1 MVMLVPKNKVEVST
15 VRIGYPCINRSIGCT
30 ANSTFRLASYSEDRL
45 IRTVQNNLGCLE
57 GILRYNV
64 DKGLLFFRISS
75 DLVPFAS
82 HPICS
87 FDWGAHFGKQLRAMG
102 RYIAKQGLR
111 ISMHPDQF
119 VLLNSI
125 RDDVVRRSL
134 DELEYHCRVL
144 DTMGLDGSGKIQIHV
159 GGLYGDRESALA
171 RFIEAYGS
179 LSEDLRAR
187 LTIENDDRLFS
198 LRDCLTIHG
207 KTGIPVLFDTFHH
220 ECLNHGESVRDGL
233 RLAQTTWGTK
243 DGSLMADYSTQERGQ
258 RTGSDAKTLDS
269 RRFKRFLLET
279 KGIDFD
285 LMLEI
290 KDKERSAVRALE
302 IARKVRVG

>member
-1 MVMLVPKNKVEVST
+1 M
-15 VRIGYPCINRSIGCT
+15 RIGYPCINRSIGCT

-45 IRTVQNNLGCLE
+45 IRTVQNNLDCLQ

-87 FDWGAHFGKQLRAMG
+87 FDWGSHFRKQLRAIG
-102 RYIAKQGLR
+102 RYITERRLR

-119 VLLNSI
+119 VLINSI
-125 RDDVVRRSL
+125 RDDVARRSI
-134 DELEYHCRVL
+134 DELEYHRRVL
-144 DTMGLDGSGKIQIHV
+144 DSLGLDSSAKIQIHV
-159 GGLYGDRESALA
+159 GGVYGDKARALA
-171 RFIEAYGS
+171 RFIEVYGS
-179 LSEDLRAR
+179 LSESLSAR
-187 LTIENDDRLFS
+187 LIIENDDRSFS

-207 KTGIPVLFDTFHH
+207 KTGIPVLFDSFHH

-233 RLAQTTWGTK
+233 RLAHTTWESK
-243 DGSLMADYSTQERGQ
+243 DGPLMVDYSTQGRGQ
-258 RTGSDAKTLDS
+258 RAGSHAKTLDS
-269 RRFKRFLLET
+269 RQFKRFLLET

-290 KDKERSAVRALE
+290 KDKERSAVRALK
-302 IARKVRVG
+302 IAKEVREGQQGDSG

>member
-1 MVMLVPKNKVEVST
+1 M
-15 VRIGYPCINRSIGCT
+15 RIGYPCINRSIGCT

-45 IRTVQNNLGCLE
+45 IRTVQKNLDCLE

-64 DKGLLFFRISS
+64 HKGLLFFRISS

-87 FDWGAHFGKQLRAMG
+87 FDWGAHFRKQLRAIG
-102 RYIAKQGLR
+102 RFITKQGLR

-119 VLLNSI
+119 VLINSI
-125 RDDVVRRSL
+125 REDVVRRSI
-134 DELEYHCRVL
+134 DDLEYHCRVL

-233 RLAQTTWGTK
+233 RLALTTWGTK
-243 DGSLMADYSTQERGQ
+243 DGSLMADYSSQERGQ
-258 RTGSDAKTLDS
+258 RTGSHARTLDS
-269 RRFKRFLLET
+269 RRFRRFLLET

-290 KDKERSAVRALE
+290 KDKERSALRALE
-302 IARKVRVG
+302 IANKVRDGQEAD

>member
-1 MVMLVPKNKVEVST
+1 MEATT
-15 VRIGYPCINRSIGCT
+15 VRMGYPCINRSIGCT

-45 IRTVQNNLGCLE
+45 IQTVQKNLDCLE

-87 FDWGAHFGKQLRAMG
+87 FDWGANFGKELRAVR
-102 RYIAKQGLR
+102 RYIRKQGLR

-119 VLLNSI
+119 VLINSI
-125 RDDVVRRSL
+125 RDDVVRRSI
-134 DELEYHCRVL
+134 DELQYHCRVL
-144 DTMGLDGSGKIQIHV
+144 DTMGLDRSAKIQIHV
-159 GGLYGDRESALA
+159 GGLYGDRERALA
-171 RFIEAYGS
+171 RFIEVYGS
-179 LSEDLRAR
+179 LSENLRGR
-187 LTIENDDRLFS
+187 LVIENDDRLFS
-198 LRDCLTIHG
+198 LRDCLIIHG
-207 KTGIPVLFDTFHH
+207 KTGIPVLLDTFHH
-220 ECLNHGESVRDGL
+220 ECLNYGESARDGL
-233 RLAQTTWGTK
+233 RLALTTWGTK
-243 DGSLMADYSTQERGQ
+243 DGPLMVDYSTQERGQ
-258 RTGSDAKTLDS
+258 RTGTHAKTLDS
-269 RRFKRFLLET
+269 RDFRRFLQKT

-302 IARKVRVG
+302 IARKF

>member
-1 MVMLVPKNKVEVST
+1 MEAATL
-15 VRIGYPCINRSIGCT
+15 RIGYPCINRSIGCT

-45 IRTVQNNLGCLE
+45 TRTVQNNLDCLE
-57 GILRYNV
+57 AILRYNV

-87 FDWGAHFGKQLRAMG
+87 FDWGAHFGKQLRAIG

-119 VLLNSI
+119 VLINSI
-125 RDDVVRRSL
+125 RDEVVRRSIN
-134 DELEYHCRVL
+134 ELEYHRRVL
-144 DTMGLDGSGKIQIHV
+144 DTIGLDRSAKIQIHV

-171 RFIEAYGS
+171 RFMEVYGS
-179 LSEDLRAR
+179 LSEDLRSR
-187 LTIENDDRLFS
+187 LVIENDDRLFS

-207 KTGIPVLFDTFHH
+207 KTGVPVLFDAFHH
-220 ECLNHGESVRDGL
+220 ECLNYGESVRAGL
-233 RLAQTTWGTK
+233 RLALTTWGTQ
-243 DGSLMADYSTQERGQ
+243 DGPLMVDYSTQERGQ
-258 RTGSDAKTLDS
+258 RTGSHAKALHS
-269 RRFKRFLLET
+269 REFTRFLLET

-302 IARKVRVG
+302 ITRKVRVG

>member
-1 MVMLVPKNKVEVST
+1 MEAATL
-15 VRIGYPCINRSIGCT
+15 RIGYPCINRSIGCT

-45 IRTVQNNLGCLE
+45 TRTVQNNLDCLE
-57 GILRYNV
+57 AIPRYNV

-87 FDWGAHFGKQLRAMG
+87 FDWGAHFGKQLRAIG
-102 RYIAKQGLR
+102 RYIANQGLR

-119 VLLNSI
+119 VLINSI
-125 RDDVVRRSL
+125 RDEVVRRSIN
-134 DELEYHCRVL
+134 ELEYHRRVL
-144 DTMGLDGSGKIQIHV
+144 DTIGLDRSAKIQIHV

-171 RFIEAYGS
+171 RFMEVYGS
-179 LSEDLRAR
+179 LSEDLRSR
-187 LTIENDDRLFS
+187 LVIENDDRLFS

-207 KTGIPVLFDTFHH
+207 KTGVPVLFDAFHH
-220 ECLNHGESVRDGL
+220 ECLNYGESVRAGL
-233 RLAQTTWGTK
+233 RLALTTWGTQ
-243 DGSLMADYSTQERGQ
+243 DGPLMVDYSTQERGQ
-258 RTGSDAKTLDS
+258 RTGSHAKALHS
-269 RRFKRFLLET
+269 REFTRFLLET

-302 IARKVRVG
+302 ITRKVRVG

>member
-1 MVMLVPKNKVEVST
+1 M
-15 VRIGYPCINRSIGCT
+15 RIGYPCINRSIGCT

-45 IRTVQNNLGCLE
+45 IRTVQKNLDCLE

-64 DKGLLFFRISS
+64 AKGILFFRISS

-87 FDWGAHFGKQLRAMG
+87 FDWGAHFGKQLRAIG

-119 VLLNSI
+119 VLINSI
-125 RDDVVRRSL
+125 RDDVVRRSIE
-134 DELEYHCRVL
+134 ELKYHCRVL
-144 DTMGLDGSGKIQIHV
+144 DTIGLDRSAKIQIHL

-171 RFIEAYGS
+171 RFTEVYGS
-179 LSEDLRAR
+179 LSEELRAR
-187 LTIENDDRLFS
+187 LIIENDDRLFS

-233 RLAQTTWGTK
+233 GLALTTWGNK
-243 DGSLMADYSTQERGQ
+243 DGPLMVDYSTQERGQ
-258 RTGSDAKTLDS
+258 RTGSHAKTLDS
-269 RRFKRFLLET
+269 REFKRFLLET
-279 KGIDFD
+279 KGVDFD

-290 KDKERSAVRALE
+290 KDKERSALTALE
-302 IARKVRVG
+302 IMKKVRDGQEAD

>member
-1 MVMLVPKNKVEVST
+1 M
-15 VRIGYPCINRSIGCT
+15 

-45 IRTVQNNLGCLE
+45 IRTVQNNLDCLAA
-57 GILRYNV
+57 ILRYNV

-87 FDWGAHFGKQLRAMG
+87 FDWGVHFGKQLRAVG
-102 RYIAKQGLR
+102 RYIAKQSLR

-119 VLLNSI
+119 VLINSI
-125 RDDVVRRSL
+125 RDDVVRRSIC
-134 DELEYHCRVL
+134 ELEYHRRVL
-144 DTMGLDGSGKIQIHV
+144 DTMGLDRSAKIQIHV
-159 GGLYGDRESALA
+159 GGLYGDRQMALD
-171 RFIEAYGS
+171 RFIEVYGS
-179 LSEDLRAR
+179 LSEDLRGR
-187 LTIENDDRLFS
+187 LVIENDDRLFS

-207 KTGIPVLFDTFHH
+207 KAGIPVLFDTFHH

-233 RLAQTTWGTK
+233 RLALTAWGTK
-243 DGSLMADYSTQERGQ
+243 DGPLMVDYSTQERGQ
-258 RTGSDAKTLDS
+258 RTGTHAKTLDS
-269 RRFKRFLLET
+269 RDFKRFLQET

-290 KDKERSAVRALE
+290 KDKERSAARALE
-302 IARKVRVG
+302 ISRKVEVR

>member
-1 MVMLVPKNKVEVST
+1 VEVST

-45 IRTVQNNLGCLE
+45 IQTVQKNLDCLE

-87 FDWGAHFGKQLRAMG
+87 LDWGAHFGKQLRAIG
-102 RYIAKQGLR
+102 RYIRKQGLR

-119 VLLNSI
+119 VLINSI
-125 RDDVVRRSL
+125 RDDVVRRSI
-134 DELEYHCRVL
+134 DELQYHCRVL
-144 DTMGLDGSGKIQIHV
+144 DTMGLDRSAKIQIHV
-159 GGLYGDRESALA
+159 GGLYGDRERALA
-171 RFIEAYGS
+171 RFIEVYGS
-179 LSEDLRAR
+179 LSENLRGR
-187 LTIENDDRLFS
+187 LVIENDDRLFS
-198 LRDCLTIHG
+198 LRDWLIIHG

-220 ECLNHGESVRDGL
+220 ECLNHGESVSDGL
-233 RLAQTTWGTK
+233 RLALITWGTK
-243 DGSLMADYSTQERGQ
+243 DGPLMVDYSTQERGQ
-258 RTGSDAKTLDS
+258 RTGTHAKTLDS
-269 RRFKRFLLET
+269 RDFRRFLQKT

-302 IARKVRVG
+302 IARKF